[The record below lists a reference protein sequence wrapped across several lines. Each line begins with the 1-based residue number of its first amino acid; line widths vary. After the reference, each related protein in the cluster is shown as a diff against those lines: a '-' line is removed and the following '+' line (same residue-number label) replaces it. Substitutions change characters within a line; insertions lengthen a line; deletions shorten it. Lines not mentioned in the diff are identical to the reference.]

1 MNTNFECKRLFFA
14 IMMVWGLFG
23 YASLNGQNLV
33 FNTYINE
40 DVVNS
45 EDYIKGNVYQKD
57 FLLFVDL
64 LKDSHPAFAQGN
76 DFPFNVD
83 SVRQDG
89 YKWAYQCKS
98 INDLKA
104 YMQSVA
110 TLLNDAH
117 TTLLPE
123 VNNNLI
129 YPFVFFKD
137 DSAIYMRALNK
148 GGESFLGKRIFQING
163 HPVLSVLNSFKRAIS
178 SDNEAYFENKVNNY
192 MQLYSMWENNPFCR
206 SDSLLQF
213 IFEDGTALSLSP
225 VTRQNINLVWK
236 DDRSLPNPIRDNKKT
251 PFQYK
256 LLSKES
262 ICYLQFNSC
271 MDQSSARLQYY
282 MSKGDSIPEA
292 IERKLLQFPRFD
304 NFLGEMFQAIHTNGI
319 KTLVV
324 DVRDNSGG
332 NSSLCDVLL
341 SWLKPLQDLKKG
353 TSWIRVSKLW
363 EQCNPSLAQKYH
375 QAYRENNLEFNMGEL
390 YDTASMPPIKSEH
403 NNSLSS
409 EMISKLFVKNV
420 DENKVFKGN
429 VVFIQN
435 SSTFSSAGL
444 LITNAV
450 DNNIGTLIGDN
461 SSYRPCGYGDLLSW
475 ELPNTKIRGYVSHKI
490 FSRPDGDK
498 CGESSLTP
506 TVYLANT
513 WEQVLENKD
522 ACWEW
527 VLNNYV
533 E

>member
-1 MNTNFECKRLFFA
+1 MNTIFECKRLFFA

-45 EDYIKGNVYQKD
+45 GDYIKGNVYQKD

-83 SVRQDG
+83 RIRQDG

-148 GGESFLGKRIFQING
+148 GGESFLGKQIFQING

-206 SDSLLQF
+206 SDSLL
-213 IFEDGTALSLSP
+213 
-225 VTRQNINLVWK
+225 
-236 DDRSLPNPIRDNKKT
+236 
-251 PFQYK
+251 
-256 LLSKES
+256 
-262 ICYLQFNSC
+262 
-271 MDQSSARLQYY
+271 
-282 MSKGDSIPEA
+282 
-292 IERKLLQFPRFD
+292 
-304 NFLGEMFQAIHTNGI
+304 
-319 KTLVV
+319 
-324 DVRDNSGG
+324 
-332 NSSLCDVLL
+332 
-341 SWLKPLQDLKKG
+341 
-353 TSWIRVSKLW
+353 
-363 EQCNPSLAQKYH
+363 
-375 QAYRENNLEFNMGEL
+375 
-390 YDTASMPPIKSEH
+390 
-403 NNSLSS
+403 
-409 EMISKLFVKNV
+409 
-420 DENKVFKGN
+420 
-429 VVFIQN
+429 
-435 SSTFSSAGL
+435 
-444 LITNAV
+444 
-450 DNNIGTLIGDN
+450 
-461 SSYRPCGYGDLLSW
+461 
-475 ELPNTKIRGYVSHKI
+475 
-490 FSRPDGDK
+490 
-498 CGESSLTP
+498 
-506 TVYLANT
+506 
-513 WEQVLENKD
+513 
-522 ACWEW
+522 
-527 VLNNYV
+527 
-533 E
+533 